1 MNMRNQSATA
11 QAVAKSP
18 RRGRPPAAVAAAPIE
33 METEVAESV
42 DEAAPA
48 HSTPKAVATD
58 NAETAKRTA
67 PVAADQLVTILRDTI
82 VSLVRRDG
90 PDLSARQLGVFLTCY
105 LQEGAH
111 TVRGLAADLNVSKPA
126 ITRALDRLGE
136 LDLARRK
143 VDPMDRRS
151 VLVQRTL
158 KGTAF
163 LRDLRGIMAEAS
175 APKTARKAG

>member
-1 MNMRNQSATA
+1 
-11 QAVAKSP
+11 VALNS
-18 RRGRPPAAVAAAPIE
+18 
-33 METEVAESV
+33 S
-42 DEAAPA
+42 
-48 HSTPKAVATD
+48 
-58 NAETAKRTA
+58 
-67 PVAADQLVTILRDTI
+67 ADQSVGILRDTI
-82 VSLVRRDG
+82 VALVRRDG

-105 LQEGAH
+105 LQDSAH

-158 KGTAF
+158 KGQAF
-163 LRDLRGIMAEAS
+163 LRDLRGIMVEATTGVAATKKSGASS
-175 APKTARKAG
+175 AHGDAPRKASHG

>member
-1 MNMRNQSATA
+1 MAS
-11 QAVAKSP
+11 
-18 RRGRPPAAVAAAPIE
+18 
-33 METEVAESV
+33 
-42 DEAAPA
+42 
-48 HSTPKAVATD
+48 ST
-58 NAETAKRTA
+58 NS
-67 PVAADQLVTILRDTI
+67 DQMVSILRDTI

-105 LQEGAH
+105 LNDDGH

-151 VLVQRTL
+151 VLVQRTV
-158 KGTAF
+158 KGQAF
-163 LRDLRGIMAEAS
+163 LRDLRAIMAEAS
-175 APKTARKAG
+175 APGSSKKVASGSAAGSAARKVAHA

>member
-1 MNMRNQSATA
+1 MHGGPTPCSDRRHERTHIHADLSSA
-11 QAVAKSP
+11 
-18 RRGRPPAAVAAAPIE
+18 E
-33 METEVAESV
+33 
-42 DEAAPA
+42 
-48 HSTPKAVATD
+48 H
-58 NAETAKRTA
+58 
-67 PVAADQLVTILRDTI
+67 LVGILRDTI
-82 VSLVRRDG
+82 VALVRRDG

-105 LQEGAH
+105 LNEGAH

-163 LRDLRGIMAEAS
+163 LRDLRGIMCEAS
-175 APKTARKAG
+175 APSKKSSSHESSGGRRAAG

>member
-1 MNMRNQSATA
+1 MRNQTATS
-11 QAVAKSP
+11 QAVAKSA
-18 RRGRPPAAVAAAPIE
+18 RRSRSAAPVAAAPVEIE
-33 METEVAESV
+33 AEAEAEALA

-48 HSTPKAVATD
+48 RSTPKAVVTD
-58 NAETAKRTA
+58 AAETAKRAA

-175 APKTARKAG
+175 APKAQRKAS

>member
-1 MNMRNQSATA
+1 MAASNQS
-11 QAVAKSP
+11 S
-18 RRGRPPAAVAAAPIE
+18 
-33 METEVAESV
+33 
-42 DEAAPA
+42 
-48 HSTPKAVATD
+48 
-58 NAETAKRTA
+58 
-67 PVAADQLVTILRDTI
+67 DQMVGILRDTI
-82 VSLVRRDG
+82 VALVRRDG

-105 LQEGAH
+105 LQDGAH

-158 KGTAF
+158 KGAAF
-163 LRDLRGIMAEAS
+163 LRDLRSIMSEATS
-175 APKTARKAG
+175 TSRKGGSSSGTEERRSRAHG